1 MRRGGRARE
10 RESERD
16 GRGRESKRQRDRK
29 EQRTKDEERKK
40 EKFKLDNRMRRSA
53 ELAKDRALQ
62 MLAEKRGECP
72 FKTSCSTSTA
82 HFQKDL
88 TLADEKLM
96 VMLSYR
102 SGISW
107 LKTPRKGET
116 RKGNV
121 STKRKRAVLL
131 HPRKSNR
138 ESLFFKK
145 MLEDHSRDPHICILR
160 RQYELHCPA
169 QRAYEVHAGVSRDE
183 DGRFRQYEAGENG
196 PQTTRVLE
204 RNPN

>member
-1 MRRGGRARE
+1 
-10 RESERD
+10 
-16 GRGRESKRQRDRK
+16 
-29 EQRTKDEERKK
+29 
-40 EKFKLDNRMRRSA
+40 MRRSA

-138 ESLFFKK
+138 EKKVCFSRKCWRTTPVTPTFAFF
-145 MLEDHSRDPHICILR
+145 EDNMNFTAQHSELMKFMQESPEMRTAASGSMKQVRTGRR
-160 RQYELHCPA
+160 RQ
-169 QRAYEVHAGVSRDE
+169 
-183 DGRFRQYEAGENG
+183 
-196 PQTTRVLE
+196 RVLE